1 MSENPLNILV
11 MTEVFKN
18 FLVNSLKEPNEKHW
32 FLLSITVYSG
42 KARTEKSNT
51 HFVSYFFNL
60 FELSMLAS
68 EEGSNLNSILKI
80 QGHVELYMKD
90 AS

>member
-1 MSENPLNILV
+1 M
-11 MTEVFKN
+11 
-18 FLVNSLKEPNEKHW
+18 VNSLKEPNEKHW
-32 FLLSITVYSG
+32 FLFSTTVYSG
-42 KARTEKSNT
+42 KARTKKSNT
-51 HFVSYFFNL
+51 QFFSYFKNL

-80 QGHVELYMKD
+80 QGHVEICMKD

>member
-1 MSENPLNILV
+1 M
-11 MTEVFKN
+11 
-18 FLVNSLKEPNEKHW
+18 
-32 FLLSITVYSG
+32 YSG

-51 HFVSYFFNL
+51 HFVSYLFNL

-80 QGHVELYMKD
+80 QGHVVLYMKD

>member
-1 MSENPLNILV
+1 MRNIDFCFPSWCILEKLGQKSQIHTLLV
-11 MTEVFKN
+11 
-18 FLVNSLKEPNEKHW
+18 
-32 FLLSITVYSG
+32 I
-42 KARTEKSNT
+42 
-51 HFVSYFFNL
+51 FFNL

-80 QGHVELYMKD
+80 QDHVEICMKD

>member
-1 MSENPLNILV
+1 M
-11 MTEVFKN
+11 
-18 FLVNSLKEPNEKHW
+18 VNTLKEPNEKHW
-32 FLLSITVYSG
+32 FLFSTAVYSG
-42 KARTEKSNT
+42 KARIKKSNT
-51 HFVSYFFNL
+51 HFVSYFSNL

-80 QGHVELYMKD
+80 QSHVKIYMKD